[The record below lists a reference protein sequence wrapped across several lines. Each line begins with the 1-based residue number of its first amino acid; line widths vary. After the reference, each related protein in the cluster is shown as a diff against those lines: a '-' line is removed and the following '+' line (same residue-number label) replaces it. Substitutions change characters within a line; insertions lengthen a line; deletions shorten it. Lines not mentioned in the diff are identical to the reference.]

1 MLAKLLYLNWKLF
14 LARLTRLQ
22 TVLVVGYSLFL
33 MILFLNLM
41 GSAVAVIFLE
51 SSSELQIQLP
61 WLTPEIHEL
70 ILLTFASV
78 FWVIHFSFTSTRLLN
93 LEENR
98 KLLAYSYPAGRL
110 AWHLNLMALYHP
122 INVIYN
128 ITWLVFLSLQ
138 INSLWNIPIVVTAV
152 FLNYAIIFSIK
163 HRFLHMVEKRFK
175 IIVFSFV
182 FILFGVV
189 TVLAIL
195 SRQAQSLLNDLAI
208 QLTEIINVLY
218 WLPGGLLYQA
228 ATYQH
233 RPLLTIVIFGFL
245 FLLIFLIFRDHYYK
259 TLEGLQTPSSMRI
272 KIEVGRLWA
281 FLRRW
286 LGHNAGKYYYYV
298 MIHPYNKLQI
308 LAVALIPLIYI
319 PLLLLV
325 DLGDLST
332 ILIATM
338 LAAIPVALLAMGMA
352 NMFGYEH
359 RELLLH
365 MQFPSPFEKQ
375 LKERFLGIV
384 TVPLFIFYAIT
395 IFELLQLPQLGSVI
409 SIYIANTFFFL
420 CFMLVF
426 LWSSFYQYQKASYST
441 FSFKHPIIPQKVT
454 FTMSAAIFVL
464 GYTLFVP
471 LGEWQVYRL
480 WIMTALIIAIGC
492 YLWLNFSIL
501 ARAFR
506 KRVLYQLWG
515 DF

>member
-22 TVLVVGYSLFL
+22 TVLLIGYSLFL
-33 MILFLNLM
+33 VILFVNLM
-41 GSAVAVIFLE
+41 GTALAVIFLE
-51 SSSELQIQLP
+51 DSSRLQIDLP
-61 WLTPEIHEL
+61 WLTPEIHQL
-70 ILLTFASV
+70 ILLTFANV
-78 FWVIHFSFTSTRLLN
+78 FWIIHFSFTSTRLLN
-93 LEENR
+93 IEENR
-98 KLLAYSYPAGRL
+98 KLLAYAYPSGRL

-122 INVIYN
+122 VNVIYN

-138 INSLWNIPIVVTAV
+138 IDSIWNIPIVVAAV
-152 FLNYAIIFSIK
+152 FLNYAVIFSIK
-163 HRFLHMVEKRFK
+163 HRFLRMVEKRFK
-175 IIVFSFV
+175 IIVLSFV
-182 FILFGVV
+182 FVVFGVI

-195 SRQAQSLLNDLAI
+195 SRQAQSMLSDVAI
-208 QLTEIINVLY
+208 QLTEIINILLL
-218 WLPGGLLYQA
+218 LPGGLLYQA

-233 RPLLTIVIFGFL
+233 QLLLTTVIFGFL
-245 FLLIFLIFRDHYYK
+245 FLLIFLIFRDHYFK
-259 TLEGLQTPSSMRI
+259 TLEGLQTPESLKM
-272 KIEVGRLWA
+272 KKEVGRLWA
-281 FLRRW
+281 FLQQW

-319 PLLLLV
+319 PLLLMV
-325 DLGDLST
+325 DLGDIST

-365 MQFPSPFEKQ
+365 MQFPISFEKQ
-375 LKERFLGIV
+375 LKERFLGII

-395 IFELLQLPQLGSVI
+395 IFELLQLPQLGTVL

-420 CFMLVF
+420 CFMLIF

-454 FTMSAAIFVL
+454 FTMSATIFVL

-471 LGEWQVYRL
+471 LGEWQIYRL
-480 WIMTALIIAIGC
+480 WIMSALIIAIGC
-492 YLWLNFSIL
+492 YMWLNFSIL
-501 ARAFR
+501 AQAFK
-506 KRVLYQLWG
+506 KRVLQQLWG